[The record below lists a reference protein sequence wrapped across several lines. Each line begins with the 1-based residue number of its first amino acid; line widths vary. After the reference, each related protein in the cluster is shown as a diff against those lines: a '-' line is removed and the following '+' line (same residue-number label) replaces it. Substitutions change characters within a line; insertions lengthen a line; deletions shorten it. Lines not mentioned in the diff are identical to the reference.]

1 MTKNKI
7 DAPFSEL
14 VVPYF
19 KTHSNNEHL
28 EIHCG
33 ANAYLYAEWDAMYPK
48 HVRPSLCLP
57 HLHDFQL
64 YWWPVADLRIFLIWK
79 YKDTERQVSFANYLV
94 NVCRAFC
101 VWTSINGDEVKFMN
115 KREQGRLAA

>member
-1 MTKNKI
+1 MNKNKI
-7 DAPFSEL
+7 DAPFAEL

-19 KTHSNNEHL
+19 KTHSNNEYL

-33 ANAYLYAEWDAMYPK
+33 ANAYLHAERDAMYPK
-48 HVRPSLCLP
+48 DVRPSLYLP
-57 HLHDFQL
+57 HLHDFTM
-64 YWWPVADLRIFLIWK
+64 YWWPVEALTIVLNWK

-94 NVCRAFC
+94 NMCRAFS

-115 KREQGRLAA
+115 KRDQRRLAA